1 MHFPRTAPAD
11 TEGLPPGAAAPP
23 PQAGTTCS
31 ASLRGGQRGRL
42 QMNEL
47 ADEVVLSGTGRV
59 RLVDGIDA
67 AGLLRREP
75 VPEDGRGSK
84 SG

>member
-23 PQAGTTCS
+23 PQAGTTCFGL
-31 ASLRGGQRGRL
+31 LRGGQGGRL

-67 AGLLRREP
+67 AYSHAFPSRVG
-75 VPEDGRGSK
+75 GRAEARG
-84 SG
+84 

>member
-1 MHFPRTAPAD
+1 ML
-11 TEGLPPGAAAPP
+11 GL
-23 PQAGTTCS
+23 
-31 ASLRGGQRGRL
+31 LRGGQGGRL

>member
-11 TEGLPPGAAAPP
+11 TEILPPGAAGPA
-23 PQAGTTCS
+23 ARS
-31 ASLRGGQRGRL
+31 RGHGGRSR
-42 QMNEL
+42 MNEL
-47 ADEVVLSGTGRV
+47 AYEVALSGTGRV

-75 VPEDGRGSK
+75 VPEDGRGS
-84 SG
+84 